1 MKSTFRAEV
10 KKFNTSGKKRVIEL
24 EVVGKMST
32 QAILNTDALTGS
44 IVEVVLDDNQMTI
57 DEVEDQTEQMT
68 IDDTNEEDHEGVE
81 YTVEPDGTVGVEPS
95 DADRVAQEFEAAKQ
109 AAEKSEEETE
119 TIPQSDA
126 NEQLEPF

>member
-44 IVEVVLDDNQMTI
+44 IVEVVLDDNQLSI
-57 DEVEDQTEQMT
+57 DDVEDQSEQMT
-68 IDDTNEEDHEGVE
+68 FDDTGEEGHEGVE
-81 YTVEPDGTVGVEPS
+81 YKIDPDGTVDVKES
-95 DADRVAQEFEAAKQ
+95 DADRVAQDFEAAKQ
-109 AAEKSEEETE
+109 AAEESEETD
-119 TIPQSDA
+119 TIPPADTA
-126 NEQLEPF
+126 EELEPF